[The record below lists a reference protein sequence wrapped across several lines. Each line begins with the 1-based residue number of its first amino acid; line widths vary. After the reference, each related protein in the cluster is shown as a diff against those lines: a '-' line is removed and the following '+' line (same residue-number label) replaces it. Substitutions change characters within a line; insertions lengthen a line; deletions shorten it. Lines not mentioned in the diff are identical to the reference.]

1 MANGD
6 LGASMGECTDV
17 ASAKRAVRGVLT
29 SDEVESSVFR
39 LSIVTVRPFLL
50 LVDILKLSSVHVVE
64 KCALMRGACQDRA
77 AKMCMEGRRL

>member
-1 MANGD
+1 
-6 LGASMGECTDV
+6 MGEYTDV

-50 LVDILKLSSVHVVE
+50 LVDILEPLSVYVVGE
-64 KCALMRGACQDRA
+64 SAFMRGLRQDRVGE
-77 AKMCMEGRRL
+77 MCIEGQRL